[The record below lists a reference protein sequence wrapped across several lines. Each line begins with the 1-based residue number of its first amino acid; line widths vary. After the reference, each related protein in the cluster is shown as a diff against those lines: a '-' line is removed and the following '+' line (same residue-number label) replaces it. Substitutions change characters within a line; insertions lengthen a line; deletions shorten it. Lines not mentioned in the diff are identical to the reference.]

1 MNIYISLFPAY
12 PKSHINRYAS
22 VVELPTTVISSEGVT
37 KLRNALQYS
46 LRKGAGKQEKVV
58 NFFKTEEEEE
68 VKMNYH
74 YRQCAGVKVCEFIP
88 EEMKLPHTEAD
99 PVGHE
104 WVNLSAI
111 QE

>member
-1 MNIYISLFPAY
+1 M
-12 PKSHINRYAS
+12 
-22 VVELPTTVISSEGVT
+22 
-37 KLRNALQYS
+37 
-46 LRKGAGKQEKVV
+46 
-58 NFFKTEEEEE
+58 NFFKTEKEEE
-68 VKMNYH
+68 VKMNYY

-104 WVNLSAI
+104 WVKLSAI